1 MCIDSVKDGFWDF
14 LCQSWRMHK
23 DVMKCEA
30 KYPPNTNY
38 DMYDAKYNIEL
49 EVLVWGI
56 LAVLWEGGSSLISLK
71 IEFFFWRQSHR
82 VVKNNKAQQANDGS
96 LSNEAIFHLSINYS
110 YLSWM

>member
-71 IEFFFWRQSHR
+71 IEFFFCRQYHR
-82 VVKNNKAQQANDGS
+82 VVKNKNLSVS
-96 LSNEAIFHLSINYS
+96 LELFKNEANYTF
-110 YLSWM
+110 SWL